1 MEDFNHAI
9 DFFCRVVKV
18 EARACCPGHAEPPHQ
33 RLVAM
38 MPAAQSQAVLVRECG
53 EIVRVHR
60 VHYKSNKRAALSGWP
75 ENMHTG

>member
-1 MEDFNHAI
+1 
-9 DFFCRVVKV
+9 
-18 EARACCPGHAEPPHQ
+18 
-33 RLVAM
+33 M